1 MSFAIHPF
9 QELVR
14 LFSAKPFQ
22 GADPEFASLV
32 FVGLDANYS
41 AGIATEPIFPSILE
55 YHADGPRFWRTHGV
69 HHPFLLP
76 AYRGSGRKYHMNFAD
91 IGLGADQADR
101 ISFVELL
108 PVPTVGRS
116 SISPRD
122 FDPAHLSYLN
132 RILFGGSSTKS
143 VFVSQAV
150 INLMNR
156 AGVFPKL
163 HNVNAVQEASLP
175 IVYRSDHAT
184 FYKHLHFSVY
194 GKFEKQR
201 LAQASAI
208 RSIALQR
215 CGAQ

>member
-1 MSFAIHPF
+1 
-9 QELVR
+9 
-14 LFSAKPFQ
+14 
-22 GADPEFASLV
+22 
-32 FVGLDANYS
+32 
-41 AGIATEPIFPSILE
+41 
-55 YHADGPRFWRTHGV
+55 
-69 HHPFLLP
+69 
-76 AYRGSGRKYHMNFAD
+76 
-91 IGLGADQADR
+91 
-101 ISFVELL
+101 
-108 PVPTVGRS
+108 
-116 SISPRD
+116 
-122 FDPAHLSYLN
+122 
-132 RILFGGSSTKS
+132 
-143 VFVSQAV
+143 
-150 INLMNR
+150 MNR